1 MVRALDPLLLDTLG
15 GLADGVA
22 LFDQDA
28 SLLLANN
35 SFAGM
40 NPDMV
45 EFLAA
50 GTSWDIFLREAENRG
65 AFPTGICKS
74 LAIFE
79 ADLLSS
85 PEDVH
90 HVKFK
95 GSLDRNYLIRMNASS
110 DGGFILIQSPVVDDT
125 TRTDAE
131 REVEFLLSKVLEASP
146 ACLTM
151 SRIGDGQIIYRSP
164 AATALLGLAKS
175 SYYYFA
181 NREERADFVTELL
194 PDARVDDMRVTGRR
208 ADGSEFPAGV
218 SARLIEYRG
227 EDVVVSSIEDLTGM
241 LAVQAELAQQR
252 TQVFQAEKMS
262 ALGELLA
269 GVAHELNNPLS
280 IIVGNTEILKEDL
293 AESSH
298 AARIQ
303 KLGDAA
309 ERCVKIVRSFLAM
322 ARQEPLNPKPSVV
335 KDIISVALD
344 AVGSLAAN
352 ADIEIS
358 VDLPDDLPTLMVDD
372 VQIAQVAINLLTN
385 SVHAIEG
392 SGVGNAINVVGYE
405 VPAKGMVCLTVSDNG
420 PGIDEAIVTR
430 IFDPLF
436 TTKDVGKGTGVGLS
450 LCHRVIEAHEGSIR
464 YETNKTPGAVF
475 SIMLPAVDS

>member
-1 MVRALDPLLLDTLG
+1 MRVLDPLLLDTLG
-15 GLADGVA
+15 GLADGVV
-22 LFDQDA
+22 LFDEDA
-28 SLLLANN
+28 NLLFANK
-35 SFAGM
+35 SFTGM
-40 NPDMV
+40 NPDIA
-45 EFLAA
+45 EFLVA
-50 GTSWDIFLREAENRG
+50 GTPWDIILREAENRG
-65 AFPTGICKS
+65 ALPAGICKS
-74 LAIFE
+74 LAVFE
-79 ADLLSS
+79 ADLLAS

-90 HVKFK
+90 HVKFR
-95 GSLDRNYLIRMNASS
+95 GSLDRSYLIRMNASS
-110 DGGFILIQSPVVDDT
+110 DGGFILTQSPIVDEN

-131 REVEFLLSKVLEASP
+131 REVEILLSKVLEACP

-175 SYYYFA
+175 SFSHFA
-181 NREERADFVTELL
+181 KREERADFITELL

-208 ADGSEFPAGV
+208 ADGSEFPAGI

-227 EDVVVSSIEDLTGM
+227 EDVVVSSMDDLTSIQ
-241 LAVQAELAQQR
+241 AVQAELAQQR

-293 AESSH
+293 AESDH
-298 AARIQ
+298 EVRIE
-303 KLGDAA
+303 KLRVAA

-322 ARQEPLNPKPSVV
+322 ARQEPLDPKPTSAT
-335 KDIISVALD
+335 DIFSVALD
-344 AVGSLAAN
+344 AVGPLAVKSG
-352 ADIEIS
+352 IQIS
-358 VDLPDDLPTLMVDD
+358 VDLPDDLPDLMVDD

-392 SGVGNAINVVGYE
+392 AGIGDRINVFGYSS
-405 VPAKGMVCLTVSDNG
+405 PASGMVRLTVSDNG
-420 PGIDEAIVTR
+420 PGIDDAIITR

-450 LCHRVIEAHEGSIR
+450 LCHRVVAAHGGSIR
-464 YETNKTPGAVF
+464 YEASKSPGAGF
-475 SIMLPAVDS
+475 SILLPTIGS

>member
-1 MVRALDPLLLDTLG
+1 MRALDPLLLDTLG
-15 GLADGVA
+15 RLADGVV
-22 LFDQDA
+22 LFDEDA
-28 SLLLANN
+28 NLLFANK
-35 SFAGM
+35 SFTEM
-40 NPDMV
+40 NPDIV
-45 EFLAA
+45 EFLVA
-50 GTSWDIFLREAENRG
+50 GTPWDIVLREAENRR
-65 AFPTGICKS
+65 ALPAAICKS
-74 LAIFE
+74 LAVFE

-85 PEDVH
+85 PADVH

-95 GSLDRNYLIRMNASS
+95 GSLERNYLLRMNASS
-110 DGGFILIQSPVVDDT
+110 DGGFILIQSPIADEN

-131 REVEFLLSKVLEASP
+131 REVEVLLSKVLEACP

-227 EDVVVSSIEDLTGM
+227 EDVVVSSIEDLTSI

-293 AESSH
+293 AGSDHEV
-298 AARIQ
+298 RVG
-303 KLGDAA
+303 KLGVAA

-322 ARQEPLNPKPSVV
+322 ARQEPLDPKPTSVTDV
-335 KDIISVALD
+335 FAVALD
-344 AVGSLAAN
+344 AVGPLAAKS
-352 ADIEIS
+352 DIQIS
-358 VDLPDDLPTLMVDD
+358 IDLPDDLPTLMVDD

-392 SGVGNAINVVGYE
+392 AGVGDKINVIGY
-405 VPAKGMVCLTVSDNG
+405 ANRASGMVCLTVSDNG
-420 PGIDEAIVTR
+420 PGIDEAIRTR

-450 LCHRVIEAHEGSIR
+450 LCHRVVEAHGGTIR
-464 YETNKTPGAVF
+464 YEASKTPGAVF
-475 SIMLPAVDS
+475 SILLPIAAS